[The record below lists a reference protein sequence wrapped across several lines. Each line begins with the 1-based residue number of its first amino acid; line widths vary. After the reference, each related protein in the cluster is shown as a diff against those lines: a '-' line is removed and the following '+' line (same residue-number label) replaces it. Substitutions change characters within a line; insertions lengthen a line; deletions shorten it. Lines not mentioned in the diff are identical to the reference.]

1 MEAVKLTKRHEAK
14 RHERDN
20 AGMTI
25 WRHEKDKM
33 KTARSIKRSDVGF
46 AERRMLRP
54 MLLGRRRERQ
64 EKRAGGW
71 CDRGRYG
78 EQGKME
84 INEPLF

>member
-25 WRHEKDKM
+25 WRHEKVEM
-33 KTARSIKRSDVGF
+33 KTARSIKRSDVGLCR
-46 AERRMLRP
+46 ETDVRP

-78 EQGKME
+78 E
-84 INEPLF
+84 